1 MNDLLS
7 ESIEKLLS
15 NCATPDAVRQVEC
28 SGNGVALWHTIG
40 QSGYLDALVPEA
52 SGGAGLTLTEVFPL
66 LLAAGRHALP
76 LPLSHTMLVRAALA
90 SHGVACPDGAMAI
103 AAQCDSGADGA
114 ITCRSVPYG
123 RVVEWVVVPVPDG
136 WLVLPTSSAEK
147 SDTGVH
153 GSLKAHLTWR
163 TRPTGALCIDRA
175 LGWREIGAV
184 LTAAE
189 MAGAMEHVLA
199 VTVAFAN
206 ERVQFGRSIGK
217 FQAIQQQLSVMAE
230 QVFAARMA
238 AQLGCSGSAFVP
250 DRLLAAAAKAR
261 AGDAAAVVAPMAHA
275 VHGAMGITAEYPLQ
289 IHTRRLHEG
298 ATDYGSAQYW
308 NRQIG
313 EAVLASG
320 SGSALDFILSELAP
334 PGA

>member
-7 ESIEKLLS
+7 ESVEKLLS
-15 NCATPDAVRQVEC
+15 NCATPDVVRQVEA
-28 SGNGVALWHTIG
+28 SGDGVALWRTIV

-52 SGGAGLTLTEVFPL
+52 SGGAGLTLTEIFPL

-90 SHGVACPDGAMAI
+90 SHGMPCPDGAMAI
-103 AAQCDSGADGA
+103 AAQHDNGADGN

-136 WLVLPTSSAEK
+136 WLVLPTASAEK

-163 TRPTGALCIDRA
+163 TRPAATLCLDGALD
-175 LGWREIGAV
+175 WRGIGAA

-199 VTVAFAN
+199 ITVAFAN

-217 FQAIQQQLSVMAE
+217 FQAIQQQLSVMVE

-238 AQLGCSGSAFVP
+238 AQLGCSGAALAP
-250 DRLLAAAAKAR
+250 HRLLAAAAKAR
-261 AGDAAAVVAPMAHA
+261 AGDAAAVVAPIAHA
-275 VHGAMGITAEYPLQ
+275 VHGAMGITAEYALQ
-289 IHTRRLHEG
+289 IHTRRLHEN
-298 ATDYGSAQYW
+298 AIDYGSAQYW
-308 NRQIG
+308 NRQVG
-313 EAVLASG
+313 EAVLTSASA
-320 SGSALDFILSELAP
+320 SALDFIISELTP
-334 PGA
+334 PNA